1 MRHLVTDV
9 ALLAYISKKKL
20 GVVSYTEATKACKSS
35 SSASRALHQ
44 LINEGILDPQP
55 KLIGLRYV
63 TQYVVTDKGKKVA
76 DLALQLTQLREV
88 ARMSRDKKEDET
100 PVSEEANEVEK
111 DQVSKEGKKAAGSD
125 RLELF
130 PQQKKETSESLV
142 LPKARK
148 KSVQRKPTL
157 KRNK

>member
-1 MRHLVTDV
+1 MRHPVTDV

-44 LINEGILDPQP
+44 LINEGLLDPQP

-76 DLALQLTQLREV
+76 DLALQITQLREV
-88 ARMSRDKKEDET
+88 AKVSRDKIEGET
-100 PVSEEANEVEK
+100 PASEETNEEK
-111 DQVSKEGKKAAGSD
+111 KEQQQVSKEEVKKTV
-125 RLELF
+125 RL
-130 PQQKKETSESLV
+130 
-142 LPKARK
+142 R
-148 KSVQRKPTL
+148 
-157 KRNK
+157 